1 MDYIYVVH
9 EIGDG
14 SIHLAFRKKLDAET
28 YVRKIKEET
37 QLECYEILALPL
49 VEN

>member
-14 SIHLAFRKKLDAET
+14 SIHLAFRNKVDAEA
-28 YVRKIKEET
+28 YVRQLKEQT